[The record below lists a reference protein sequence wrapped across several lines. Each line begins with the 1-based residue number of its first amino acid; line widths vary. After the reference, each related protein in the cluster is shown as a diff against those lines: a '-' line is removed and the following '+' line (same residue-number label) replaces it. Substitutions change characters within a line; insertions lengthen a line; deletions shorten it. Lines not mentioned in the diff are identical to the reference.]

1 MPPIDPSTL
10 PRRVR
15 FEAGASFAPR
25 LPETHQST
33 ADKVFGSFDNQ
44 ETPSFLRHRSRRI
57 PSPPLRAYLGVFGTT
72 QPIPVGN
79 ISSTGFYLK
88 TKESWLPGT
97 NMPLRLER
105 TDKSDKEDPSGLPAV
120 ETLSLPSRVV
130 RSDLH
135 GVGFSFVFRDAAET
149 NQKPIAESAGGWLGA
164 RWSDRQAVED
174 LVAELEAAMPGR
186 HGQD

>member
-1 MPPIDPSTL
+1 MPPIDPATL

-15 FEAGASFAPR
+15 FDAGADFAPR
-25 LPETHQST
+25 IPETHQSST
-33 ADKVFGSFDNQ
+33 DKVFGSFNNQ
-44 ETPSFLRHRSRRI
+44 EQSAFRQHRSRRI
-57 PSPPLRAYLGVFGTT
+57 AAPPLRAVLGVFGST

-88 TKESWLPGT
+88 TKDNWLPGT

-105 TDKSDKEDPSGLPAV
+105 TDKTDSSGHSAV

-135 GVGFSFVFRDAAET
+135 GVGFSFVFRDAGET
-149 NQKPIAESAGGWLGA
+149 IKKPLAESAGGWLGA
-164 RWSDRQAVED
+164 HWADRQAVED
-174 LVAELEAAMPGR
+174 LVTELEAAMPGR
-186 HGQD
+186 SRQD